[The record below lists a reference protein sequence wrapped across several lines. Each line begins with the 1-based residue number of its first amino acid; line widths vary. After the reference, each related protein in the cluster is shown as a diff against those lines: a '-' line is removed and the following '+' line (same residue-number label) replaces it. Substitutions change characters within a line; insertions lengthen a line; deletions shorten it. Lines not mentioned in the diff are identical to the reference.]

1 MLLIIENKDD
11 PTGQIAEET
20 DGPTPAGYFDYIYV
34 PAIHAPL
41 QGGAERAKLEYF
53 LGRLRYEKR
62 IGVPKGSGQ
71 PRQKL
76 LPLFLKAVGHI
87 GQRPKYITAAAGAAY
102 SMDEKNGS
110 RDFCVKA

>member
-53 LGRLRYEKR
+53 VGRLRYEKR
-62 IGVPKGSGQ
+62 IGAPKGSGQ

-76 LPLFLKAVGHI
+76 LPLFLKAVGRI
-87 GQRPKYITAAAGAAY
+87 GKPPKYITAAAGADY
-102 SMDEKNGS
+102 SLDGKNGS
-110 RDFCVKA
+110 HGFCVKA